1 MKKLLLLFLFFPV
14 ASYADIQHSIT
25 SSVKLESLS
34 AATSA
39 DKIGSSYSISGNN
52 ITTTDSNSAAT
63 VGGFGSVTSGVP
75 AIVDTDFTITT
86 SGSAVS
92 LTESLVVGDSIQS
105 ATTVTGGVVPALP
118 SLGVTV
124 TGSGG
129 VSGGTITSLSS
140 GVHTCAGTMGAG
152 SSCTAQTIV
161 ESVVD

>member
-1 MKKLLLLFLFFPV
+1 MKKLLLLFLLIPV

-75 AIVDTDFTITT
+75 AISFPSSVSQSQSGEAFSYST
-86 SGSAVS
+86 SYLEGDATAGSAPTVGTVS
-92 LTESLVVGDSIQS
+92 NFSDLTSTSAGSVGTAAVTLDNHTMTLS
-105 ATTVTGGVVPALP
+105 AGTGTGVVLT
-118 SLGVTV
+118 GQFVTDL
-124 TGSGG
+124 T
-129 VSGGTITSLSS
+129 
-140 GVHTCAGTMGAG
+140 
-152 SSCTAQTIV
+152 
-161 ESVVD
+161 VD